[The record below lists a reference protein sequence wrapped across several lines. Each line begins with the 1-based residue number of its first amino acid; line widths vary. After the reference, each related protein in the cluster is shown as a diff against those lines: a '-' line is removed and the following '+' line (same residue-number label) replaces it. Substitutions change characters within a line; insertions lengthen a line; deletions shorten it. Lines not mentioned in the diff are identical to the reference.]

1 MEPCQVHRFCIPYFF
16 SVSVSVS
23 ISVIPFS
30 AFRFPDAGFLVWVLP
45 WGHAKQW
52 HLTWKLKSSRLKLR
66 KKRSSSKGDVNKKV
80 SANWSRLY
88 VHFQGDEAK
97 IENGG
102 TLLNKIWPEYF
113 VKNALI
119 VTLETAA
126 WNCLELNLS
135 VSMPAEH
142 EERVR
147 WRRPSCS
154 AVLAGHWVG
163 EKGYQP
169 KMVSYKTCPKRIQ
182 GPTILSGLL
191 LWRCLC
197 WYLFWAGP
205 EPSLFFLEN
214 IRWLRTHSPLPFC
227 FVFLSFSFFLLLFSF
242 FLSFPF
248 FWPHLKLNL
257 KILVEFRR

>member
-1 MEPCQVHRFCIPYFF
+1 MKSLFTRIDSSTRTAVSSTQVISHWFTSLFYLFIYSIDITKIIFLTIACIGTLFHRFRIPYSF

-30 AFRFPDAGFLVWVLP
+30 EFRFPDSGFLVWVLP

-66 KKRSSSKGDVNKKV
+66 KKRSSSKGVVTKKV

-88 VHFQGDEAK
+88 LHFQGDEAI

-102 TLLNKIWPEYF
+102 TLLNKIYQEYF

-135 VSMPAEH
+135 VSMPDEH

-154 AVLAGHWVG
+154 AVLAGH
-163 EKGYQP
+163 
-169 KMVSYKTCPKRIQ
+169 
-182 GPTILSGLL
+182 
-191 LWRCLC
+191 
-197 WYLFWAGP
+197 
-205 EPSLFFLEN
+205 
-214 IRWLRTHSPLPFC
+214 
-227 FVFLSFSFFLLLFSF
+227 
-242 FLSFPF
+242 
-248 FWPHLKLNL
+248 
-257 KILVEFRR
+257 